1 MKKESDYLKDITE
14 IRHLME
20 RSSRFYSLS
29 GSAGILAGSYAL
41 IGAFLAYWV
50 FDFNPSEV
58 LDASLLSEGM
68 YPNLTKTLLLAV
80 LVLVLAIG
88 STVFLSVQKAGK
100 RKEKAWSP
108 TARRLVLQMAPPLTA
123 GGILLLILL
132 GKGMTGFLAPLS
144 LIFYGLAIFNAGNA
158 AFDELKPL
166 GLLQISLGLFCAHFI
181 SYGLL
186 CWAIGFGL
194 LHILFG
200 LYMHVTYE
208 K

>member
-1 MKKESDYLKDITE
+1 MKKEQDYLRDITE
-14 IRHLME
+14 IRSLME

-41 IGAFLAYWV
+41 IGAFLAYWM
-50 FDFNPSEV
+50 FGFNPDQV
-58 LDASLLSEGM
+58 TDAALLSEGI
-68 YPNLTKTLLLAV
+68 YPNLAKTLLIAV
-80 LVLVLAIG
+80 LVLALSVG
-88 STVFLSVQKAGK
+88 STVFLSYQKAYK

-108 TARRLVLQMAPPLTA
+108 TARRLVLQMALPLTA
-123 GGILLLILL
+123 GGILLLIVL

-144 LIFYGLAIFNAGNA
+144 LIFYGLAIFNAGHA

-166 GLLQISLGLFCAHFI
+166 GLLQIGLGLFCAHFI
-181 SYGLL
+181 PYGLL

>member
-1 MKKESDYLKDITE
+1 
-14 IRHLME
+14 
-20 RSSRFYSLS
+20 
-29 GSAGILAGSYAL
+29 
-41 IGAFLAYWV
+41 
-50 FDFNPSEV
+50 
-58 LDASLLSEGM
+58 M
-68 YPNLTKTLLLAV
+68 YPNLAKTLLIAV
-80 LVLVLAIG
+80 SVLVLAIG
-88 STVFLSVQKAGK
+88 STVFLSYQKAFR
-100 RKEKAWSP
+100 RKEKAWTP
-108 TARRLVLQMAPPLTA
+108 TARRLVLQMALPLTA
-123 GGILLLILL
+123 GGILLLIVL

-166 GLLQISLGLFCAHFI
+166 GLLQIGLGLFCAHFI